1 MTKISITKTKQN
13 LYSFGI
19 WFFEFGIYLSFGAC
33 YLNFWNRP

>member
-1 MTKISITKTKQN
+1 MTKTKQN

-33 YLNFWNRP
+33 YLDF